1 MNLKRF
7 GIIESKDCL
16 KLLLGKKYLRIS
28 RSYFNNKT
36 IPHRINIIISLYDN
50 EILYLSFFKDGG
62 YINRSLVEKENI
74 QDLKI
79 FKLKNSFLKI

>member
-16 KLLLGKKYLRIS
+16 KLLLEKKDLRIS
-28 RSYFNNKT
+28 RFYLKNKSL
-36 IPHRINIIISLYDN
+36 PHTINIIISLYDN
-50 EILYLSFFKDGG
+50 EILYLSFFGG
-62 YINRSLVEKENI
+62 GFINWSIVEKENI

-79 FKLKNSFLKI
+79 FKLKERGVKL